1 MKTLLHKSGV
11 FIIVLLLFAFSGI
24 VNAQC
29 PTITGN
35 VNSSTLTSSSFA
47 SCGGIINIGN
57 GSTPTTLYMNAELN
71 LTSLGAIQLIVRSG
85 ATLDFSSGNNRLY
98 LKEGSSIIIQSGGGL
113 VGGSCNASERIYI
126 GTNLLASCNGGAGAD
141 VSFAD
146 IVTLGGTGSATSNS
160 PVCVGNPINLSAAP
174 PPNGGPYTYSW
185 SGPGITAPTYSN
197 SPNYTL
203 SATVSGIYQV
213 KMKSTMLNTS
223 VTPNVPFI
231 MIAETTV
238 TVNTGLST
246 AAPTASVTLQP
257 TCSTPTGTI
266 TITAPT
272 AVGMT
277 YSINGLTYTNT
288 TGVFTS
294 VAIGTYSVT
303 AKNSSGCISPGT
315 SVTIAQPSTIWDG
328 TLWSNGVPT
337 SSTVA
342 ILNGSYTTNAT
353 NGNIDACS
361 LTINSG
367 TLTIG
372 SQYFVTIQNNLT
384 VNAGATLDVL
394 HEGSLVMINDSGT
407 VTNSGTINVHK
418 TTTPFEL
425 YDYTYWST
433 PIVST
438 TIATT
443 FPTWNFG
450 NAFGFS
456 PANFIDANNDG
467 FDDNG
472 DDWVYASTMTPGKG
486 YIIMGPTTGSFSRT
500 ESVVFSG
507 KVNNG
512 VVTTGI
518 ALSPGTDPGDDFNL
532 VGNPYPSA
540 ISADVFINANIIST
554 GTINKTIE
562 GTLYFWTHKG
572 DISVSNPGPDTSNYS
587 QDDYAVYTLAGGVG
601 TLGSVSGGAKPSGY
615 IASGQGFFVEADAA
629 GSLTFNNAMRVNL
642 PATANTQFY
651 KTVSIK
657 DKPKAK
663 ERDRVWL
670 NLENADGMFSQQLVG
685 YFDNTTLGYDKGYDG
700 LVNDAG
706 NYVSFYSFINEDAY
720 RIQGRVAFNEN
731 DQVRLGYFSAV
742 AGTFNINIDSKEG
755 VFNQSDTGIYLE
767 DKLLNAIHDL
777 KQGPYSFTTEKGTFN
792 DRFVLRYTNKA
803 EIGKSFNIQENVVLV
818 SNKNRQIEINS
829 SVETINKVQMYD
841 LSGRLIYQKRN
852 VNTNELAI
860 FNLVQNHQTLLIK
873 IVLQNGQT
881 VTKKIVN

>member
-1 MKTLLHKSGV
+1 MKTLLHKLRV
-11 FIIVLLLFAFSGI
+11 FIIVLLLFAFY
-24 VNAQC
+24 
-29 PTITGN
+29 GN
-35 VNSSTLTSSSFA
+35 VSAQGCSIETSTNASALVCDYASF
-47 SCGGIINIGN
+47 SGCGGILYIGDEI
-57 GSTPTTLYMNAELN
+57 GSTMTLKMDAALD
-71 LTSLGAIQLIVRSG
+71 LTCLGVIQLIVRSG
-85 ATLDFSSGNNRLY
+85 AILDFSSGNNRLY
-98 LKEGSSIIIQSGGGL
+98 LKDGSSIIIQPGGGL

-141 VSFAD
+141 FSFAD
-146 IVTLGGTGSATSNS
+146 IVNFGGTGSATSNS
-160 PVCVGNPINLSAAP
+160 PVCVGNTIILSATP
-174 PPNGGPYTYSW
+174 PPNDTNTYSW
-185 SGPGITAPTYSN
+185 SGPGIATPTYSA

-203 SATVSGIYQV
+203 TATASSGGIYQV
-213 KMKSTMLNTS
+213 KIISTLVAN
-223 VTPNVPFI
+223 P

-238 TVNTGLST
+238 TVNSGTST
-246 AAPTASVTLQP
+246 EKPTVETIQP
-257 TCSTPTGTI
+257 TCSAPTGTI
-266 TITAPT
+266 TVTAPT
-272 AVGMT
+272 GMK
-277 YSINGLTYTNT
+277 YSIDDLTYTNT

-328 TLWSNGVPT
+328 TLWSNGAPT
-337 SSTVA
+337 LSTVA

-367 TLTIG
+367 ATLTVRDTK
-372 SQYFVTIQNNLT
+372 FVTIQNDLT
-384 VNAGATLDVL
+384 VNGILEIANQ
-394 HEGSLVMINDSGT
+394 GSLVMINEAGT
-407 VTNSGTINVHK
+407 VTNSGTINVYK

-433 PIVST
+433 PIIST
-438 TIATT
+438 SIATT
-443 FPTWNFG
+443 FPTWRTDY
-450 NAFGFS
+450 AFEFLT
-456 PANFIDANNDG
+456 ANFIDANNDD

-472 DDWVYASTMTPGKG
+472 DDWGNATIMTPGKG

-512 VVTTGI
+512 VVTTPI

-540 ISADVFINANIIST
+540 ISADAFINANIIST

-562 GTLYFWTHKG
+562 GTLYFWTHAG
-572 DISVSNPGPDTSNYS
+572 DISTSTGNYS
-587 QDDYAVYTLAGGVG
+587 QDDYAMYNLSGG
-601 TLGSVSGGAKPSGY
+601 TTAVSGGVEPSGY
-615 IASGQGFFVEADAA
+615 IASGQGFFLDAEAA
-629 GSLTFNNAMRVNL
+629 GSLTFNNSMRVSA
-642 PATANTQFY
+642 PTTANTQFFKAASNIE
-651 KTVSIK
+651 KTKNS
-657 DKPKAK
+657 
-663 ERDRVWL
+663 DRVWL

-685 YFDNTTLGYDKGYDG
+685 YFDNTTLGHDNGYDG
-700 LVNDAG
+700 LVSDAV
-706 NYVSFYSFINEDAY
+706 NCVSFYSFINEDTY
-720 RIQGRVAFNEN
+720 RIQGRAAFNEK

-755 VFNQSDTGIYLE
+755 IFNQSDSGIYVE
-767 DKLLNAIHDL
+767 DKSLNAIHDL
-777 KQGPYSFTTEKGTFN
+777 KQGPYSFATEKGTFN

-803 EIGKSFNIQENVVLV
+803 ETGKSFNIQDVVLV

-829 SVETINKVQMYD
+829 SVEMINKVQMYD

-852 VNTNELAI
+852 VNTYELAI
-860 FNLVQNHQTLLIK
+860 SNLVGNHQILLVK

-881 VTKKIVN
+881 ITKKLLIKEN

>member
-1 MKTLLHKSGV
+1 MKTLLHKLRV
-11 FIIVLLLFAFSGI
+11 FIIVLLLFAFY
-24 VNAQC
+24 
-29 PTITGN
+29 GN
-35 VNSSTLTSSSFA
+35 VSAQGCSIETNTNASALVCDYASF
-47 SCGGIINIGN
+47 SGCGGILYIGDEI
-57 GSTPTTLYMNAELN
+57 GSTMTLKMDAALD
-71 LTSLGAIQLIVRSG
+71 LTCLGVIQLIVRSG
-85 ATLDFSSGNNRLY
+85 AILDFSSGNNRLY
-98 LKEGSSIIIQSGGGL
+98 LKDGSSIIIQPGGGL

-146 IVTLGGTGSATSNS
+146 LLTLGGTGSATSNS
-160 PVCVGNPINLSAAP
+160 PVCVGSSINLSATP
-174 PPNGGPYTYSW
+174 PPNGSYTYSW
-185 SGPGITAPTYSN
+185 SGPGLSATAYNS

-203 SATVSGIYQV
+203 PATMSGIYQV
-213 KMKSTMLNTS
+213 RMLTS
-223 VTPNVPFI
+223 LVVNP

-238 TVNTGLST
+238 TVNTLPAT
-246 AAPTASVTLQP
+246 PTASVTLQP

-266 TITAPT
+266 TVTAPT
-272 AVGMT
+272 GMK
-277 YSINGLTYTNT
+277 YSIDGLTYTNT

-294 VAIGTYSVT
+294 VAIGAYSVT

-328 TLWSNGVPT
+328 TTWLNGVPT

-433 PIVST
+433 PIIST
-438 TIATT
+438 SIATT
-443 FPTWNFG
+443 FPAWGTDY
-450 NAFGFS
+450 AFEFFT
-456 PANFIDANNDG
+456 ANFIDINNDG
-467 FDDNG
+467 YDDNS
-472 DDWVYASTMTPGKG
+472 DDWKSVTTMTPGKG
-486 YIIMGPTTGSFSRT
+486 YIIRGPITGSFSRT
-500 ESVVFSG
+500 ESVVFTG

-512 VVTTGI
+512 VVTTDI
-518 ALSPGTDPGDDFNL
+518 ILSPDATDSEDDFNL

-540 ISADVFINANIIST
+540 ISANSFINTNFPNIS
-554 GTINKTIE
+554 
-562 GTLYFWTHKG
+562 GTLYFWTHKA
-572 DISVSNPGPDTSNYS
+572 DISASGVYS
-587 QDDYAVYTLAGGVG
+587 QGDYAMYNLTGGVATGSTTG
-601 TLGSVSGGAKPSGY
+601 TASDSGSATPLGY
-615 IASGQGFFVEADAA
+615 IASCEGFFVEADAP
-629 GSLTFNNAMRVNL
+629 GLLIFNNAMRVSA
-642 PATANTQFY
+642 PTTANTQFF
-651 KTVSIK
+651 KTASNIEK
-657 DKPKAK
+657 TKNS
-663 ERDRVWL
+663 DRVWL

-720 RIQGRVAFNEN
+720 RIQGRAAFNEK

-803 EIGKSFNIQENVVLV
+803 ETGKSFNIQENVVLV

-852 VNTNELAI
+852 VNTYELAI
-860 FNLVQNHQTLLIK
+860 SNLVENHQILLVK

-881 VTKKIVN
+881 VTKKLLIKEN

>member
-98 LKEGSSIIIQSGGGL
+98 LKEGSSIIIQSGEGL

-160 PVCVGNPINLSAAP
+160 PVCVGNPINLSAAS

-315 SVTIAQPSTIWDG
+315 SVIIALPTKTWGGSSWSPSA
-328 TLWSNGVPT
+328 PT
-337 SSTVA
+337 SADNIVF
-342 ILNGSYTTNAT
+342 NGSYSSSSDLAGCSCQVATGTVVINPGHTLTLT
-353 NGNIDACS
+353 NGLTVSGGS
-361 LTINSG
+361 LT
-367 TLTIG
+367 
-372 SQYFVTIQNNLT
+372 FENN
-384 VNAGATLDVL
+384 A
-394 HEGSLVMINDSGT
+394 SLVQINDAAVNTGNIT
-407 VTNSGTINVHK
+407 YKRK
-418 TTTPFEL
+418 TTPVGKF
-425 YDYTYWST
+425 DYTYWSS
-433 PIVST
+433 PVSPQSLYNVSPNT
-438 TIATT
+438 ASDTFFSFDATVEN
-443 FPTWNFG
+443 WKQEN
-450 NAFGFS
+450 S
-456 PANFIDANNDG
+456 
-467 FDDNG
+467 
-472 DDWVYASTMTPGKG
+472 ASVMSVGIG
-486 YIIMGPTTGSFSRT
+486 YIIRGPEGNLSPAIYEAFFIG
-500 ESVVFSG
+500 VP
-507 KVNNG
+507 NNG
-512 VVTTGI
+512 AKSLTGI
-518 ALSPGTDPGDDFNL
+518 GADRSYLL
-532 VGNPYPSA
+532 GNPYPSA
-540 ISADVFINANIIST
+540 LDADKFLLANNT
-554 GTINKTIE
+554 VLDGTI
-562 GTLYFWTHKG
+562 YFWTHNTPIAIG
-572 DISVSNPGPDTSNYS
+572 TPNPGSGLYAYS
-587 QDDYAVYTLAGGVG
+587 SDDYASYNGVG
-601 TLGSVSGGAKPSGY
+601 GTETLSAVSGGVMPSGK
-615 IASGQGFFVEADAA
+615 IAAGQGFFTSSQLPSSFSGTTIV
-629 GSLTFNNAMRVNL
+629 FNNSMRVVGN
-642 PATANTQFY
+642 NSQFY
-651 KTVSIK
+651 KHNTESNTKSANSVVKNRI
-657 DKPKAK
+657 
-663 ERDRVWL
+663 WL
-670 NLENADGMFSQQLVG
+670 NLTNAQGLFKQTL
-685 YFDNTTLGYDKGYDG
+685 LGYVTGATNGLDSSFDG
-700 LVNDAG
+700 ESFNG
-706 NYVSFYSFINEDAY
+706 NQYADFYSIIQDKNLV
-720 RIQGRVAFNEN
+720 IQGRALPFDEN
-731 DQVRLGYFSAV
+731 DMVPLGYSV
-742 AGTFNINIDSKEG
+742 TIAGGFTISIDQTDG
-755 VFNQSDTGIYLE
+755 VLANQEVFIE
-767 DKLLNAIHDL
+767 DKKTNVIHDL

>member
-1 MKTLLHKSGV
+1 MKTLLHRSGV

-71 LTSLGAIQLIVRSG
+71 LTSLGVIQMIVRDG
-85 ATLDFSSGNNRLY
+85 ASMDFSSGNNRLY
-98 LKEGSSIIIQSGGGL
+98 LAEGSSIIIQLGGGL

-141 VSFAD
+141 FSFAD
-146 IVTLGGTGSATSNS
+146 IVSFGGTGSATSNS
-160 PVCVGNPINLSAAP
+160 PVCVGNSINLSATP
-174 PPNGGPYTYSW
+174 PQNDINTYSW

-213 KMKSTMLNTS
+213 KIVSPLVAN
-223 VTPNVPFI
+223 P

-238 TVNTGLST
+238 TVNALPAT
-246 AAPTASVTLQP
+246 PTASATLQP
-257 TCSTPTGTI
+257 TCSTSTGTI
-266 TITAPT
+266 TVTAPSG
-272 AVGMT
+272 AGMT
-277 YSINGLTYTNT
+277 YSIDGSTYTNT
-288 TGVFTS
+288 MGVFTS
-294 VAIGTYSVT
+294 VPTGTYSVT

-315 SVTIAQPSTIWDG
+315 NVTIAQPSTIWNG
-328 TLWSNGVPT
+328 VSWSNDVPT

-342 ILNGSYTTNAT
+342 ILNGNYTTNAT
-353 NGNIDACS
+353 NGNITACS

-372 SQYFVTIQNNLT
+372 SQHFVTIQNNLT

-418 TTTPFEL
+418 TTTPFEP

-433 PIVST
+433 PIAGST
-438 TIATT
+438 DIATT
-443 FPTWNFG
+443 FPAWGTDY
-450 NAFGFS
+450 AFEFLT
-456 PANFIDANNDG
+456 ANFIDINNDG
-467 FDDNG
+467 YDDND
-472 DDWVYASTMTPGKG
+472 DDWKSVTTMTPGKG
-486 YIIMGPTTGSFSRT
+486 YIIRGPTTGSFSRT
-500 ESVVFSG
+500 ESVVFTG

-512 VVTTGI
+512 VVTTDI
-518 ALSPGTDPGDDFNL
+518 ILSPDATDPEDDFNL

-540 ISADVFINANIIST
+540 ISANSFINTNFPNIS
-554 GTINKTIE
+554 
-562 GTLYFWTHKG
+562 GTLYFWTHKA
-572 DISVSNPGPDTSNYS
+572 DISASGVYS
-587 QDDYAVYTLAGGVG
+587 QGDYAMYNLTGGVATGSTTG
-601 TLGSVSGGAKPSGY
+601 TASDSGSATPLGY
-615 IASGQGFFVEADAA
+615 IASCQGFFVEADAS
-629 GSLTFNNAMRVNL
+629 GLLIFNNAMRVSS
-642 PATANTQFY
+642 PTTANTQFF
-651 KTVSIK
+651 KTASNIEK
-657 DKPKAK
+657 TKNS
-663 ERDRVWL
+663 DRVWL

-685 YFDNTTLGYDKGYDG
+685 YFDNTTLGYDKGHDG

-706 NYVSFYSFINEDAY
+706 NYVSFYSFINEDTY
-720 RIQGRVAFNEN
+720 RIQGRAAFNEN

-852 VNTNELAI
+852 VNTNELTI
-860 FNLVQNHQTLLIK
+860 SNLVENHQILLVK

>member
-1 MKTLLHKSGV
+1 MKTLLHKLRV

-24 VNAQC
+24 VNAQGC
-29 PTITGN
+29 SIETNTN
-35 VNSSTLTSSSFA
+35 ASALVCDYASF
-47 SCGGIINIGN
+47 SGCGGILYIGDET
-57 GSTPTTLYMNAELN
+57 GGTMTLKMDAALD
-71 LTSLGAIQLIVRSG
+71 LTCLGAIQLIVRSG
-85 ATLDFSSGNNRLY
+85 AILDFSSGNNRLY
-98 LKEGSSIIIQSGGGL
+98 LKEGSSIIIQPGGGL

-141 VSFAD
+141 FSFAD

-160 PVCVGNPINLSAAP
+160 PVCVGNPINLSATP

-185 SGPGITAPTYSN
+185 SGPGITAPTYSA

-231 MIAETTV
+231 MIVETTV
-238 TVNTGLST
+238 TVNNGALSE
-246 AAPTASVTLQP
+246 APIASATTQP
-257 TCSTPTGTI
+257 TCSAPTGTI
-266 TITAPT
+266 TIDPI
-272 AVGMT
+272 VIGMK
-277 YSINGLTYTNT
+277 YSIDGLTYTNT

-328 TLWSNGVPT
+328 TLWSNGAPT
-337 SSTVA
+337 LSTVA

-367 TLTIG
+367 TLAIG

-394 HEGSLVMINDSGT
+394 HEGSLVMINEAGT
-407 VTNSGTINVHK
+407 VTNSGTINVYK

-433 PIVST
+433 PIIST
-438 TIATT
+438 SIATT
-443 FPTWNFG
+443 FPTWRTDY
-450 NAFGFS
+450 AFEFLT
-456 PANFIDANNDG
+456 ANFIDANNDD

-472 DDWVYASTMTPGKG
+472 DDWGNATIMTPGKG

-512 VVTTGI
+512 VVTTPI

-540 ISADVFINANIIST
+540 ISADAFINANIIST

-562 GTLYFWTHKG
+562 GTLYFWTHAG
-572 DISVSNPGPDTSNYS
+572 DISTSTGNYS
-587 QDDYAVYTLAGGVG
+587 QDDYAMYNLSGG
-601 TLGSVSGGAKPSGY
+601 TTAVSGGVVPSGY
-615 IASGQGFFVEADAA
+615 IASGQGFFLDAEAA
-629 GSLTFNNAMRVNL
+629 GSLTFNNSMRVSA
-642 PATANTQFY
+642 PTTANIQFFKAASNIE
-651 KTVSIK
+651 KTKNS
-657 DKPKAK
+657 
-663 ERDRVWL
+663 DRVWL

-685 YFDNTTLGYDKGYDG
+685 YFDNTTLGHDNGYDG
-700 LVNDAG
+700 LVSDAV
-706 NYVSFYSFINEDAY
+706 NCVSFYSFINEDTY
-720 RIQGRVAFNEN
+720 RIQGRAAFNEK

-755 VFNQSDTGIYLE
+755 IFNQSDTGIYLE

-803 EIGKSFNIQENVVLV
+803 ETGKSFNIQENVVLV

-852 VNTNELAI
+852 VNTYELAI
-860 FNLVQNHQTLLIK
+860 SNLVENHQILLVK

-881 VTKKIVN
+881 VTKKLLIKEN